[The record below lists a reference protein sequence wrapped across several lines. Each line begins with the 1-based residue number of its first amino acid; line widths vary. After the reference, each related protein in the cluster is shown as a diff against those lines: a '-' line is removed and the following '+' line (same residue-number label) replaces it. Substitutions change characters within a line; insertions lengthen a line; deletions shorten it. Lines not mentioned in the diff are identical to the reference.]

1 MIQLFKKNDFSHIVI
16 LLPYTVLLRLHSLLY
31 PEGFTAIADDG
42 IVNTWIFNELLVLP
56 LAQSL
61 VGILLVYVQA
71 LMINL
76 VVNQNRILRTP
87 SALPGLVYVLLM
99 SAVTGFQGLNPLIIA
114 VTFALLASFSV
125 LSVYKKTNVPGK
137 IFNASFLIG
146 LASVFYM
153 PFLVLFITNFIGIL
167 SLRNFSIRERL
178 QYLIG
183 LVVVY
188 WIMGSFLYYFDQ
200 QGYLTFNA
208 FGWLGSIHLFQTT
221 SATELIFLVVLGLL
235 ILVSVLNYYN
245 FLKKKG
251 IDVRKKIVYF
261 YWFGFCLLLTF
272 LLFQGL
278 SWFHLAIFCVPISVF
293 FGMVLLDLRNTSL
306 AELLHLLM
314 LIGIMYGHFGT
325 VLGLN
330 G

>member
-31 PEGFTAIADDG
+31 PQSFTADTQDG
-42 IVNTWIFNELLVLP
+42 ILNTWIFNDLLDIP
-56 LAQSL
+56 LAQSA
-61 VGILLVYVQA
+61 VGIVLVYVQA
-71 LMINL
+71 LMINV

-99 SAVTGFQGLNPLIIA
+99 SAVTDFQGLNPLILA
-114 VTFALLASFSV
+114 VTFVLMASFSA

-137 IFNASFLIG
+137 IFNSSFLIG
-146 LASVFYM
+146 FASVIYM
-153 PFLVLFITNFIGIL
+153 PFLVLFIANFIGIL
-167 SLRNFSIRERL
+167 SLRNFSLRERL
-178 QYLIG
+178 QYLVG

-200 QGYLTFNA
+200 YGYLTFDT
-208 FGWLGSIHLFQTT
+208 FGWLGSIHLFQTST
-221 SATELIFLVVLGLL
+221 VTELIFLIVLGLL
-235 ILVSVLNYYN
+235 VVVSVVNYYN

-251 IDVRKKIVYF
+251 IDVRKKVVYF
-261 YWFGFCLLLTF
+261 YWFGFCLILTF
-272 LLFQGL
+272 LIFQGL
-278 SWFHLAIFCVPISVF
+278 DRFHFAIFCVPISAF
-293 FGMVLLDLRNTSL
+293 FGMLLLDMKNASL
-306 AELLHLLM
+306 AELLHLL
-314 LIGIMYGHFGT
+314 LVIGILYGQFGT